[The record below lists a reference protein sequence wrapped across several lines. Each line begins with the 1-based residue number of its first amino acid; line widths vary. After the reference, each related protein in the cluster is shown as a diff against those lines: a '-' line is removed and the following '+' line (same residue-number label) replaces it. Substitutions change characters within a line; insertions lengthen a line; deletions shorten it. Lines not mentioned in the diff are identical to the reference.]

1 MTKKNKEGFETRA
14 IHAGQKA
21 DPTTGAVMMP
31 IYTSS
36 TFEQEQEQINTVI
49 IQYDSLLQKLKNMD
63 ISSSSPNLKRYNQ
76 ALAYSK
82 TKLSTDKKPSLKTM
96 NYLNDLKLMKRQ
108 FKNAPNQKKGFINNI
123 IKNQEQLQ
131 NLINDIDNG
140 IFNKKELNVIIIREK
155 QAFEGLLIQLNEF
168 QSAYKNY
175 EMRFDSLVK
184 LNQIFNY
191 E

>member
-1 MTKKNKEGFETRA
+1 MNTSTNE
-14 IHAGQKA
+14 
-21 DPTTGAVMMP
+21 
-31 IYTSS
+31 IYRTYTNGILTACSSS
-36 TFEQEQEQINTVI
+36 TFEQEQEQVNAVI
-49 IQYDSLLQKLKNMD
+49 IQYDSLLQNVENTD
-63 ISSSSPNLKRYNQ
+63 ISSAGPNLKRYNE

-108 FKNAPNQKKGFINNI
+108 FKNAPNQKKGLCNNI

-140 IFNKKELNVIIIREK
+140 IFTKEELNAIIVREE
-155 QAFEGLLIQLNEF
+155 QAFEGISIQLNEF

-175 EMRFDSLVK
+175 EIRFDSLS
-184 LNQIFNY
+184 N
-191 E
+191 